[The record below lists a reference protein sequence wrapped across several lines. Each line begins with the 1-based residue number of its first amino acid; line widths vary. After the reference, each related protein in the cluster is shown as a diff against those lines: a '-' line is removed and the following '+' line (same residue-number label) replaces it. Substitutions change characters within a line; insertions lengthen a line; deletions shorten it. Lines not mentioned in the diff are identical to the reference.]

1 MPTQEQVPSF
11 RSIAEAGELA
21 GEVRR
26 VAAAVA
32 RDLDQGGRYESP
44 AEALPPAVSL
54 CGALDFRIHVSM
66 RYHASRRAWYDR
78 LHRMMMLIIAAGASA
93 AFAAILG
100 GLLEGAEYLCAAVG
114 VAGVLELAYALP
126 EQARSEDALY
136 RRFNALAAE
145 IAQAAAISAAE
156 LHGWESRRLLIGADA
171 DDRKEVLRRICHNL
185 EAETRGYPPEA
196 RYKVWPWQRLLA
208 QIASLPPLRP
218 LRPDV

>member
-11 RSIAEAGELA
+11 RSIAEAGELT

-26 VAAAVA
+26 VATAVA
-32 RDLDQGGRYESP
+32 RDLDQGGKYEPP
-44 AEALPPAVSL
+44 AEALPQGVSL

-78 LHRMMMLIIAAGASA
+78 LHRMMMLTIAAGASA

-126 EQARSEDALY
+126 EQARIEDALY

-145 IAQAAAISAAE
+145 IAEAAAISVAE
-156 LHGWESRRLLIGADA
+156 LHRWEARRLLIGADA

-185 EAETRGYPPEA
+185 EAEARGYPPEV
-196 RYKVWPWQRLLA
+196 RYRVWPWQRLLA
-208 QIASLPPLRP
+208 QITSLPPLRP
-218 LRPDV
+218 LRPDA